1 MLVLY
6 VTLYVDLRHSTLT
19 LYVKLLV
26 VYVAAYVVL
35 VDVEEHKSYVQCHP
49 VPEPLGS
56 DKTVYPNRTVHPNH
70 FFLIFL

>member
-35 VDVEEHKSYVQCHP
+35 VDVEEHKNYVQCHFF
-49 VPEPLGS
+49 S
-56 DKTVYPNRTVHPNH
+56 RRTP
-70 FFLIFL
+70 